1 MNPRLRHTVLRTVLR
16 NPGAAGRPV
25 YRCRS
30 SMLPSS
36 YVNASRSSSTAQT
49 TPAFPPQDYTKYRWQ
64 NSAADPLLHE
74 RYAAGAER
82 FVHDWA
88 QQHDG
93 QGSFLLRF
101 DTAFVNP
108 VSAHD
113 LLDAAR
119 QAWLTLRF
127 DTPVIATTTKST
139 SNGDSMIT
147 YRAAADQAEAE
158 AWASRTVQLVEPAA
172 LGDEHDVLNRWRVWE
187 DGGDQAMLILVPRS
201 DKRCEI
207 VLLVSHAWTD
217 GGGAKVVGSK
227 FLAILARY
235 LGEPSLAG
243 SDHAQLRWG
252 QESSNL
258 LPAYPEIVSDRFVLM
273 LNLVAYSP

>member
-1 MNPRLRHTVLRTVLR
+1 
-16 NPGAAGRPV
+16 V